1 MSEELVIKAVV
12 HDLKVAKVVLM
23 GLPDVPGIAGR
34 LFSSLADR
42 GVGAEMIV
50 QNNMRGG
57 LNDIGFLVRKES
69 LDDAIEVC
77 RSFSR
82 DVEAQGVS
90 FNTEIARVSVVG
102 AGIASYPD
110 IPARMFT
117 TLGKEAIN
125 IDMISS
131 TDLSVTCVVASTR
144 ADDAVR
150 ALHKHFIE
158 EKIRTSP

>member
-1 MSEELVIKAVV
+1 MTEEMVIKAVV
-12 HDLKVAKVVLM
+12 HDLNVAKVVLM
-23 GLPDVPGIAGR
+23 GLPDVPGTAGR
-34 LFSSLADR
+34 LFTSLAER

-57 LNDIGFLVRKES
+57 LNDIGFLIRKEN
-69 LDDAIEVC
+69 LDNAIEVC

-82 DVEAQGVS
+82 DIEAQGVS
-90 FNTEIARVSVVG
+90 FNTEIARVSVIG
-102 AGIASYPD
+102 SGIAGNPD

-117 TLGKEAIN
+117 TLGKAGVN

-131 TDLSVTCVVASTR
+131 TDLSVTCVVASTH

-150 ALHKHFIE
+150 ALHEHFIGG
-158 EKIRTSP
+158 KIYPK